1 MYQQPLLAVGKQA
14 LQRQEGEA
22 EGKGNVTVYGTEKK
36 LRRPAICR
44 QRKQGDGISNAHSEQ
59 GNASSLAKTLP

>member
-36 LRRPAICR
+36 LWR
-44 QRKQGDGISNAHSEQ
+44 QLSADS
-59 GNASSLAKTLP
+59 GNRETG